1 MIHCNP
7 AHNRDRQGPFAGFLV
22 SHHKR
27 ASDKRPRDER
37 TALGS
42 PGWLLAWRGR
52 NQTHRL
58 IKTLGYFSDRRV
70 WPAHRCPSSAGG
82 DARAAGG
89 RDDDALGVLLP
100 CPAMRCYTG
109 QRLETRSPDRVWVR
123 GGRQNKVP
131 AQPRLQSLE
140 FRRLRGLRDI
150 DWMRWC
156 SINQRATHSRKLAS
170 GAAARRQLGGGRNPP
185 FLWRSR
191 MWKALR
197 GRRRA
202 VRGRAGAGGLR
213 RGGIV
218 GLLPLERD
226 PILVLL
232 LLCWRFRFPP
242 IPSDHAE
249 PRNAS
254 SCRACLAAPRFLRS
268 SGGGSGTTM
277 NDDGWGGTDQLHSHR
292 RKKRWCGRTG
302 HSSESRLLSLAKRPQ
317 SGLSRDTAALAPPEF
332 SNINRATRPPFPSF
346 SFFFF
351 VRRPHTIQTPP
362 CCSKSWLFGT
372 IMDIVASVVAQS
384 KHIAKLASLTSQST
398 EKHPPRARWWY

>member
-27 ASDKRPRDER
+27 ASDKRLRDER

-42 PGWLLAWRGR
+42 PSWLLAWRGR

-131 AQPRLQSLE
+131 AQPQLQSLE
-140 FRRLRGLRDI
+140 FRRLQGLRDI

-191 MWKALR
+191 MWK
-197 GRRRA
+197 
-202 VRGRAGAGGLR
+202 
-213 RGGIV
+213 
-218 GLLPLERD
+218 D
-226 PILVLL
+226 
-232 LLCWRFRFPP
+232 
-242 IPSDHAE
+242 
-249 PRNAS
+249 
-254 SCRACLAAPRFLRS
+254 
-268 SGGGSGTTM
+268 SGGGDCRLASARKGPDPSAAAALLAFPFPTHPIRSRRTEKCLELPSLPRCSQVPSLVGGGLW